1 MRVGGGSEVYSG
13 IEFDKSSKT
22 DPEKPSPTSKMS
34 NNKQLRRPVNSI
46 FNVKKLF
53 EKMS

>member
-13 IEFDKSSKT
+13 IELDKSSKT

-34 NNKQLRRPVNSI
+34 NNKQLRSPVNSL
-46 FNVKKLF
+46 FDVKKLF